1 MEHIFSAS
9 ALKFMDFISY
19 PDFLIEKNKTTF
31 ICGESGSGKSTLFK
45 LLNASLSPSQGT
57 LLYMGKD
64 IAKCDT
70 LRLRRNVSLISQEPY
85 LFNGTVKE
93 NFETYFSYRDDPVPD
108 ENTMRKYLSL
118 CCFELPV
125 DTDCRNLSGGERHR
139 VYLAI
144 FLSFPAEVF
153 LLDEPTAA
161 LDEQTAFNVINNIKK
176 YCTEQGITLV
186 IISHDRSLV
195 TEFAD
200 DVIELER
207 STGI

>member
-9 ALKFMDFISY
+9 GLKFMDFISY
-19 PDFLIEKNKTTF
+19 PDFNIEKNKTTF

-45 LLNASLSPSQGT
+45 LMNASLSPSQGT

-93 NFETYFSYRDDPVPD
+93 NFETYFSYRGMPAPGED
-108 ENTMRKYLSL
+108 TIKRFLSL
-118 CCFELPV
+118 CCFDLPL
-125 DTDCRNLSGGERHR
+125 DTDCRNLSGGERQR

-153 LLDEPTAA
+153 LLDEPTAS
-161 LDEQTAFNVINNIKK
+161 LDEQTAFNVINNIKNH
-176 YCTEQGITLV
+176 CTVHGITLV

-195 TEFAD
+195 GKFAD
-200 DVIELER
+200 KVIELEKGA
-207 STGI
+207 GI